1 LIDVCPG
8 LVAGRQI
15 WKLNGCWAGGACAV
29 PNIENQKPLTHRRL
43 PYLARSLNP
52 LAGAL
57 LGLASKTSRIGELPH
72 IGTAKKYAS
81 LYRQAQCD
89 IEGMQMPGWMVEIA
103 VAVVVAIGLIWSVAV
118 MAY

>member
-1 LIDVCPG
+1 
-8 LVAGRQI
+8 
-15 WKLNGCWAGGACAV
+15 
-29 PNIENQKPLTHRRL
+29 L
-43 PYLARSLNP
+43 PVHCNFFAF
-52 LAGAL
+52 

-89 IEGMQMPGWMVEIA
+89 IEGMQMPVWMVEI
-103 VAVVVAIGLIWSVAV
+103 AVVVAIGLIWSVAV